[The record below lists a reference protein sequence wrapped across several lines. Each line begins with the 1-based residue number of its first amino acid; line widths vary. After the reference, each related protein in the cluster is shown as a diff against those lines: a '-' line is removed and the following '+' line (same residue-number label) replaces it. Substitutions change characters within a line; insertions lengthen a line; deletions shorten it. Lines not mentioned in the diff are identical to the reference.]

1 LAFRAATPAWFEIL
15 ALPPSRLS
23 SNDVAEAT
31 EQTRHRRDMLGDL
44 IAALERPEVV
54 ANVLST
60 LDPELAAKVAE
71 RAAKASM
78 SVGDFSAGA
87 VRAFLDEADDD
98 LWFQLLTLI
107 RKSEDP
113 GLSAVQTI
121 LRWVLTA

>member
-1 LAFRAATPAWFEIL
+1 
-15 ALPPSRLS
+15 
-23 SNDVAEAT
+23 
-31 EQTRHRRDMLGDL
+31 MLGDL

-54 ANVLST
+54 AGVLST
-60 LDPELAAKVAE
+60 LHPELAAKVAE
-71 RAAKASM
+71 RAEQASM

-121 LRWVLTA
+121 LRWVVTA

>member
-1 LAFRAATPAWFEIL
+1 
-15 ALPPSRLS
+15 
-23 SNDVAEAT
+23 
-31 EQTRHRRDMLGDL
+31 MLGDM

-54 ANVLST
+54 AEVLST
-60 LDPELAAKVAE
+60 LHPELAVKMAE
-71 RAAKASM
+71 RAERASM
-78 SVGDFSAGA
+78 SVSDFSAGA

-121 LRWVLTA
+121 LRWVVAASPPPS

>member
-1 LAFRAATPAWFEIL
+1 
-15 ALPPSRLS
+15 
-23 SNDVAEAT
+23 
-31 EQTRHRRDMLGDL
+31 MLGDL

-54 ANVLST
+54 ADVLST

-71 RAAKASM
+71 RSARASM
-78 SVGDFSAGA
+78 SLGDFAAGA

-98 LWFQLLTLI
+98 LWFQLLTVI

-121 LRWVLTA
+121 LRWVVTA